1 MRKFTLIGAAVIGAL
16 ASSAFAVIPWTTPAG
31 SSPNNVFSYS
41 GGQSTNGLFG
51 DPIVTDSGF
60 FFFPSGF
67 LVTSS
72 NGVAASASD
81 KVRVQLTVPA
91 GSNLALSLQEVGD
104 YAILGGGASSVTGTV
119 TATVLAS
126 TSTPIGT
133 ILADTFT
140 NLHSTA
146 GNLSGIWQGSASIAV
161 PADVT
166 KIQIVF
172 DNILNATSSPNG
184 TSTIDKKVSLIIV
197 PEPATLGALLGGALF
212 LLRRK

>member
-1 MRKFTLIGAAVIGAL
+1 MTLVGAALIGAL
-16 ASSAFAVIPWTTPAG
+16 TSSAFAVIPWSQPSG

-41 GGQSTNGLFG
+41 GGESTNGLFG

-91 GSNLALSLQEVGD
+91 GSSLGLSLQEVGD

-126 TSTPIGT
+126 SGSTPIGT

-140 NLHSTA
+140 NLHSSA
-146 GNLSGIWQGSASIAV
+146 GNLSGIWQGSASISV

-166 KIQIVF
+166 QVQIVF
-172 DNILNATSSPNG
+172 DNLLNATSSANG
-184 TSTIDKKVSLIIV
+184 TSTIDKKVSVIII